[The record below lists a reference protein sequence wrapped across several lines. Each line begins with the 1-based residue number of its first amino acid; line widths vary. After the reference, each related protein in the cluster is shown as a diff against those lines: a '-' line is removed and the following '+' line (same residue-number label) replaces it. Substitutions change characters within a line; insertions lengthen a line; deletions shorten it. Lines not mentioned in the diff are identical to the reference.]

1 MIKKAQDLRK
11 VVVDF
16 EPKPGPPP
24 GPPPTGPTPPGPEP
38 NWDEPP
44 VIGEDDNDEDGKPEK
59 IVADGPL
66 NAPII
71 KDDTNA
77 NDEKDWR
84 DDVQRARQRNAGSIP
99 GALKGILDDMFS
111 KPVIDWKILL
121 KKFVNKMAAKV
132 EYFMPNKRFLGGGDV
147 LWGSK
152 RKKEG
157 FESLII
163 IADTSGSIGKNELQQ
178 FISET
183 QNIMKEHK
191 PKETYL
197 IWCDATLYLP
207 VDILKGTNDL
217 WKMREPR
224 GGGGTDFRPPFKWIQ
239 ENLLG
244 KKKIGPIV
252 YFTDGFGPFPSLGE
266 YGTDKY
272 AKNVFWV
279 IISPR
284 RPNKDIEIPF
294 GTKLDL
300 VTKV

>member
-16 EPKPGPPP
+16 EPNPGPPP
-24 GPPPTGPTPPGPEP
+24 PPPTGPTPPGPDP

-44 VIGEDDNDEDGKPEK
+44 VRSDDNDDDGKPEDFG
-59 IVADGPL
+59 DGPL
-66 NAPII
+66 NSPII
-71 KDDTNA
+71 KDDSNP

-84 DDVQRARQRNAGSIP
+84 EDVQRARQRNAGSIP

-121 KKFVNKMAAKV
+121 KRFVNKMAAKV

-157 FESLII
+157 FETLII
-163 IADTSGSIGKNELQQ
+163 IADTSGSIGTNELQQ

-191 PKETYL
+191 PKETDRKSTRL
-197 IWCDATLYLP
+197 NSSHLA
-207 VDILKGTNDL
+207 
-217 WKMREPR
+217 
-224 GGGGTDFRPPFKWIQ
+224 
-239 ENLLG
+239 
-244 KKKIGPIV
+244 
-252 YFTDGFGPFPSLGE
+252 
-266 YGTDKY
+266 
-272 AKNVFWV
+272 
-279 IISPR
+279 
-284 RPNKDIEIPF
+284 
-294 GTKLDL
+294 
-300 VTKV
+300 